1 MITKLGSVITEY
13 SVRNKHDEDIPVYS
27 VTNEQGFCTGYFS
40 KDVASKDR
48 TTYKIVPR
56 GYFAYNPS
64 RINVGSVDWQ
74 DCQDR
79 VIVSP
84 LYVVF
89 GVDERLDQQYLLHYL
104 KSDITLTYIKTL
116 ATGSVRD
123 NLKFSILQE
132 FPINLR
138 PIEEQ
143 RKIASILDRIDR
155 VIALRKEELETLDN
169 LVKSRFIELFGDPAS
184 NPLHWET
191 QTFRQASVRLSDGPF
206 GSNLKSEHY
215 VESGIRVIRLG
226 NIGVG
231 RFINNDQSYISEEHY
246 ERLKK
251 YTCKAGD
258 IVIGTLGEPNLRAC
272 LVPESIEYAI
282 NKADCVHYVPRPEIL
297 DRYFVCQY
305 INCPETLSL
314 ASGMVH
320 GQTRSRISSG
330 QLAEMP
336 IFIPPLELQKQF
348 AAFVKQTDKSKLAVR
363 KSLEELEILK
373 KSLMQ
378 QYFG

>member
-1 MITKLGSVITEY
+1 M
-13 SVRNKHDEDIPVYS
+13 
-27 VTNEQGFCTGYFS
+27 
-40 KDVASKDR
+40 
-48 TTYKIVPR
+48 
-56 GYFAYNPS
+56 
-64 RINVGSVDWQ
+64 
-74 DCQDR
+74 
-79 VIVSP
+79 
-84 LYVVF
+84 
-89 GVDERLDQQYLLHYL
+89 
-104 KSDITLTYIKTL
+104 
-116 ATGSVRD
+116 
-123 NLKFSILQE
+123 
-132 FPINLR
+132 
-138 PIEEQ
+138 
-143 RKIASILDRIDR
+143 
-155 VIALRKEELETLDN
+155 
-169 LVKSRFIELFGDPAS
+169 
-184 NPLHWET
+184 
-191 QTFRQASVRLSDGPF
+191 
-206 GSNLKSEHY
+206 KSEHY

-348 AAFVKQTDKSKLAVR
+348 AAFVKQTDKSKYYSRLSLALCRVTAT
-363 KSLEELEILK
+363 L
-373 KSLMQ
+373 
-378 QYFG
+378 FGQEWMKCQTSNS